1 MNVIFLDFNGVLDT
15 YDNFDIID
23 ISNLHILIDAINLT
37 NSKVVI
43 TSSNKDYFYR
53 NGRHNNIMNNL
64 INVLKSYNVCVLG
77 YTKKLNSREEE
88 IIEYLCSHPEIEHYC
103 IIDEN
108 FVATDIFT
116 KEQFYI
122 LKKDITNR
130 ILASEKDKIV
140 MNKTYGIHYKK
151 INLLYLP
158 ELEQK
163 KLLDAY
169 SNLKKSKQN
178 IKKR

>member
-1 MNVIFLDFNGVLDT
+1 MEI
-15 YDNFDIID
+15 
-23 ISNLHILIDAINLT
+23 
-37 NSKVVI
+37 
-43 TSSNKDYFYR
+43 
-53 NGRHNNIMNNL
+53 
-64 INVLKSYNVCVLG
+64 YNVMACKFVSMEPSECVYQLITEG
-77 YTKKLNSREEE
+77 YS
-88 IIEYLCSHPEIEHYC
+88 EHYC

>member
-103 IIDEN
+103 IIDDDYFFESMSDHMIKLTSQN
-108 FVATDIFT
+108 DGGNGLIETT
-116 KEQFYI
+116 
-122 LKKDITNR
+122 
-130 ILASEKDKIV
+130 SEEIV
-140 MNKTYGIHYKK
+140 R
-151 INLLYLP
+151 
-158 ELEQK
+158 
-163 KLLDAY
+163 KL
-169 SNLKKSKQN
+169 N
-178 IKKR
+178 I

>member
-103 IIDEN
+103 IIDDDYFFESMSDHMIKLTSQN
-108 FVATDIFT
+108 DGGNGLVETT
-116 KEQFYI
+116 
-122 LKKDITNR
+122 
-130 ILASEKDKIV
+130 SEEIV
-140 MNKTYGIHYKK
+140 R
-151 INLLYLP
+151 
-158 ELEQK
+158 
-163 KLLDAY
+163 KL
-169 SNLKKSKQN
+169 N
-178 IKKR
+178 I

>member
-23 ISNLHILIDAINLT
+23 ITNLHILIDAINLT

-103 IIDEN
+103 IIDDDYFFESMSDHMIKLTSQN
-108 FVATDIFT
+108 DGGNGLVETT
-116 KEQFYI
+116 
-122 LKKDITNR
+122 
-130 ILASEKDKIV
+130 SEEIV
-140 MNKTYGIHYKK
+140 R
-151 INLLYLP
+151 
-158 ELEQK
+158 
-163 KLLDAY
+163 KL
-169 SNLKKSKQN
+169 N
-178 IKKR
+178 I

>member
-64 INVLKSYNVCVLG
+64 INVLKSYNVCVLA

-103 IIDEN
+103 IIDDDYFFESMSDHMIKLTSQN
-108 FVATDIFT
+108 DGGNGLIETTSD
-116 KEQFYI
+116 E
-122 LKKDITNR
+122 
-130 ILASEKDKIV
+130 IV
-140 MNKTYGIHYKK
+140 R
-151 INLLYLP
+151 
-158 ELEQK
+158 
-163 KLLDAY
+163 KL
-169 SNLKKSKQN
+169 N
-178 IKKR
+178 I